1 MKSSKTLISF
11 ALLILISA
19 AWVSSYILMKKSLLH
34 LNPYQLAS
42 ARMFVACWCFL
53 PIALFYVRKLDR
65 KNIKYLLIVG
75 FFGSGIPS
83 FCFAIAQTNMNSSLT
98 GTLSSLTP
106 IFTLLLGMLFFKL
119 QPSFIK
125 IFGICIGLCG
135 AAMIMLSKTDLHG
148 IQNAWYGW
156 FVVLATILYAWST
169 NTIGKYLKNVN
180 SIEISAV
187 AFSLM
192 VIPASILFYT
202 TGAFDLAVSPE
213 VSISVF
219 YPVITL
225 AILGSVITS
234 IAYFYLINISGSLF
248 ASTVSYLT
256 PVVAILLGLYDGEKL
271 FLIQYLGI
279 LVLLSGIVF
288 TRFDIKKSV
297 QRTTN

>member
-1 MKSSKTLISF
+1 
-11 ALLILISA
+11 
-19 AWVSSYILMKKSLLH
+19 
-34 LNPYQLAS
+34 
-42 ARMFVACWCFL
+42 MFVACWCFL

-288 TRFDIKKSV
+288 TRFDVKKSV